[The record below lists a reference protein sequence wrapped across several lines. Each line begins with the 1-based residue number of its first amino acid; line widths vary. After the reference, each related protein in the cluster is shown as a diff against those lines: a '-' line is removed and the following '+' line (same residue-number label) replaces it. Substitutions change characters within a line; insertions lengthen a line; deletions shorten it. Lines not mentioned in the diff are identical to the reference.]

1 MWEQSD
7 CVDYLKTAAV
17 LAAYID
23 QSISTNT
30 FYNPAYFADGKVS
43 GTLIAKNLMLGY
55 KWGLKTIYYSLINKM
70 GSKAALKDDNII
82 EFKLEQLEDEEAC
95 EACVL

>member
-1 MWEQSD
+1 M
-7 CVDYLKTAAV
+7 
-17 LAAYID
+17 LA
-23 QSISTNT
+23 
-30 FYNPAYFADGKVS
+30 
-43 GTLIAKNLMLGY
+43 Y

-82 EFKLEQLEDEEAC
+82 EFTKLEPLEDDEAC